1 MMDDGKVKCVR
12 LISIFVVSGFLCAAL
27 LFRLVWGNTLLD
39 TLIILLSVLLLSC
52 LVEWCWKPILFLKCS
67 SDNGPTDDDAVP
79 IEPSTPLV
87 NAEEPP
93 SYDQVILQDRQS
105 SVLSLAELQG
115 SRQLQGSVPG
125 HGPPSEEGESEGQR
139 HSSGHGAPPAYS
151 PYSVANEIQ
160 LSVDGLPSYNDV
172 VASMQ
177 ETTRHRSESNS
188 NDGYSVFI

>member
-1 MMDDGKVKCVR
+1 MDDGKVKCVR
-12 LISIFVVSGFLCAAL
+12 LISIFVVTGFLCAAL
-27 LFRLVWGNTLLD
+27 LFRLIWENPISD
-39 TLIILLSVLLLSC
+39 TLIILLSVLLLCC
-52 LVEWCWKPILFLKCS
+52 LVEWCWRPALLLKCS
-67 SDNGPTDDDAVP
+67 CDNGPTDDDAVP

-87 NAEEPP
+87 YAEEPP
-93 SYDQVILQDRQS
+93 SYDQIILQDRQS

-115 SRQLQGSVPG
+115 SSQLQGSVPG
-125 HGPPSEEGESEGQR
+125 HGPQTEEGASEGQR

-151 PYSVANEIQ
+151 PYFVANEIQ

-188 NDGYSVFI
+188 NEGYSVFI